1 MANNIL
7 TISMITREALRVL
20 HQKCNFI
27 GSVNRQY
34 DDRFAQDG
42 AKIGTTLNIRM
53 PPKYSVRT
61 GAAYSGQDHVERS
74 TPLTVSSQYGVDVSF
89 TTAEMTMEL
98 NEFSDN
104 ILDPAMAQLAAKIEG
119 DALAVAYKRVFNY
132 TNATTNGLITYKR
145 FQQNGKNLTNELA
158 PMDNTRTAILTPDS
172 TIEFNDA
179 VKGLFQSSDN
189 IRQQYREGEMGR
201 TGGFN
206 VYENTL
212 LPVHTTGTLAGSPLT
227 DGAALGVSVTT
238 NSWVSESTI
247 AIDGAT
253 SGTTLKAGDI
263 ITLSGVYSVHPE
275 LKNNQGYLQRFVVQS
290 DVTLTT
296 AATAYNVTVKPGL
309 IYGAGN
315 AFQNC
320 VLSGPSDT
328 DNNTVTLVG
337 AVGSAFNQDL
347 FFHKDAFVFGTVD
360 LEDVSRFGAESTR
373 ARQDGISMR
382 WVRQYDVSTDKVQG
396 RFDILWG
403 FAELYNELASVHRYE
418 QDLIV

>member
-7 TISMITREALRVL
+7 TITQITREALRVL

-27 GSVNRQY
+27 GNVNRQY
-34 DDRFAQDG
+34 DSQFAQDG

-61 GAAYSGQDHVERS
+61 GATYSGQDHVERS
-74 TPLTVSSQYGVDVSF
+74 TPLTVSSQYGVDISF
-89 TTAEMTMEL
+89 TTAELTMDL

-145 FQQNGKNLTNELA
+145 FQQNGKFMTNELA
-158 PMDNTRTAILTPDS
+158 PKSQRSAILTPDS
-172 TIEFNDA
+172 VVEFNDA
-179 VKGLFQSSDN
+179 VKGLFQSSEN
-189 IRQQYREGEMGR
+189 IRRQYREGEMGR
-201 TGGFN
+201 TGGFT

-227 DGAALGVSVTT
+227 VGASLGVGTT
-238 NSWVSESTI
+238 VNSWVSQT
-247 AIDGAT
+247 ALQVDGAT

-275 LKNNQGYLQRFVVQS
+275 TKANQGYLQRFVVQS

-296 AATAYNVTVKPGL
+296 AATAYTVTVKPGL
-309 IYGAGN
+309 IYGSGN
-315 AFQNC
+315 AYQNT

-328 DNNTVTLVG
+328 NNNTVTLVG

-347 FFHKDAFVFGTVD
+347 FFHKDAFVFGTAD
-360 LEDVSRFGAESTR
+360 LEDVSRFGAECSR

-382 WVRQYDVSTDKVQG
+382 WVRQYDVSSDKVQG

-418 QDLIV
+418 QDLV